1 MPSIGSSA
9 FSGISPK
16 TSVVCD
22 EFLGRTTEKFSVSAT
37 VAFDVLP
44 GAGEVLAA
52 PSEAPGAPLGAPV
65 SAMAPRPQLAPAAL
79 LRRPLPAQ
87 QLLMLGIRGIQAP
100 AIEDHAYSS
109 EI

>member
-1 MPSIGSSA
+1 MPSIGFSA
-9 FSGISPK
+9 FSGILPK

-44 GAGEVLAA
+44 GAGEVL
-52 PSEAPGAPLGAPV
+52 PLEAPGAPLGAPV